1 MMMMMMT
8 ITHRDSTEE
17 YLERFQRGRAVGA
30 AVVASAMDAV
40 AASDG
45 IENTASGARKRSSF
59 FPGRAAENPHESTA
73 ATVPAAAAA
82 AAAAAAVPFDP

>member
-1 MMMMMMT
+1 V
-8 ITHRDSTEE
+8 
-17 YLERFQRGRAVGA
+17 AVA
-30 AVVASAMDAV
+30 AVASAVAAV

-45 IENTASGARKRSSF
+45 IENTASSARKRSSF

-73 ATVPAAAAA
+73 ATVPAAQAQ

>member
-1 MMMMMMT
+1 V
-8 ITHRDSTEE
+8 
-17 YLERFQRGRAVGA
+17 AVA
-30 AVVASAMDAV
+30 AFGG

-45 IENTASGARKRSSF
+45 IENTASGARKRSPF

-82 AAAAAAVPFDP
+82 AAVAFDP